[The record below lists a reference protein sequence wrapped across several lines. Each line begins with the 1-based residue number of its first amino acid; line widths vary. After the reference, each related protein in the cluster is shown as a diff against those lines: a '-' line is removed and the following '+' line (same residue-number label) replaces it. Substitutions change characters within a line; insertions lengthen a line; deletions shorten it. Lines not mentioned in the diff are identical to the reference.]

1 MTKSKSANSN
11 DEQLRWPVQRRTPG
25 AEYRVFRTE
34 FVECTNPRSGATKQF
49 STLVCADWVNVIA
62 ITPDHHVVTLRQYR
76 PGTNRI
82 CLEIPGGM
90 IDDGE
95 APSVAAAR
103 ELEEETGFIAT
114 QWLALGQCAP
124 NPALQNNALHMYLA
138 LNATPTG
145 TARPDDGEV
154 LAVTTLPMADVLHLL
169 RTGAVEHALVLA
181 AFAHLALSH
190 PELMARS
197 I

>member
-1 MTKSKSANSN
+1 MTKPSGASAA
-11 DEQLRWPVQRRTPG
+11 DDLLRWPVQRRAPG

-34 FVECTNPRSGATKQF
+34 FVECTNPRSGATKRF
-49 STLVCADWVNVIA
+49 STLLCADWVNVIA

-95 APSVAAAR
+95 APAVAAAR

-114 QWLALGQCAP
+114 QWIALGQCAP
-124 NPALQNNALHMYLA
+124 NPALQNNTLHMYLA

-154 LAVTTLPMADVLHLL
+154 LAVATLPMAEVLHFL

-181 AFAHLALSH
+181 AFAHVALSH
-190 PELMARS
+190 PELMTRTM
-197 I
+197 

>member
-1 MTKSKSANSN
+1 MTKTKSANSN
-11 DEQLRWPVQRRTPG
+11 DERLRWPVQRRTPG

-34 FVECTNPRSGATKQF
+34 FVECTNPRTGATKQF
-49 STLVCADWVNVIA
+49 STLICADWVNIIA
-62 ITPDHHVVTLRQYR
+62 ITPEHHVVTLRQYR

-90 IDDGE
+90 IDEGE
-95 APSVAAAR
+95 APSAAAAR

-114 QWLALGQCAP
+114 QWFALGQCAP
-124 NPALQNNALHMYLA
+124 NPALQNNALHMYVA

-154 LAVTTLPMADVLHLL
+154 LAVTTLPMAEVLHLL